1 MSWLFGKKK
10 LMPRVP
16 FPEGK
21 PFDENTLRFSKKSA
35 GEKII
40 EPDDIK
46 AAAGMNQSVFPD
58 GDFNPEEKPWRK
70 PSKGKFFS
78 FPGFSK
84 PMPAMPSAPESVFPE
99 ERAPALAEG
108 PLFIKMDVYRQILE
122 DVDDLRKKTSELQEI
137 NKVLEKSEYNEET
150 NFIKLNRAVKSMHDR
165 LLQVDKKIFKA

>member
-10 LMPRVP
+10 VVPKVP

-21 PFDENTLRFSKKSA
+21 PFDENTLRFSKRFA
-35 GEKII
+35 GDKII

-46 AAAGMNQSVFPD
+46 AAAGMSQSVFPE
-58 GDFNPEEKPWRK
+58 GDFNPEEMPWKKPG
-70 PSKGKFFS
+70 KGKFFS

-84 PMPAMPSAPESVFPE
+84 PMPQIPEPE
-99 ERAPALAEG
+99 IAGEPVQHLAEG

-137 NKVLEKSEYNEET
+137 NKILEKSEYNEET
-150 NFIKLNRAVKSMHDR
+150 NFIKLNRAIKTMHDR